1 MRGLR
6 LRLLQLTAGVLWIAS
21 WHLAHVM
28 AWGRELYVSS
38 PGAVWSYLV
47 QAAANDGELWT
58 HLEITIR
65 ATLVAFVIA
74 TVAGV
79 TAGLVLSMLPR
90 LAQVLEPYIS
100 AANSLP
106 RIALAPIFI
115 IYFGIGIESKIA
127 LAVSVVFFVLLVST
141 QAGVRTADPDIIR
154 MATMLD
160 LNKRQRFVKVLFP
173 LATPSIFAGV
183 RLGIVYSLLGVVTGE
198 IIASRAGVGQLIIQY
213 SGRFRTD
220 SVYGLLLVL
229 GFVAASL
236 NTLSGVVERR
246 LLRNRVST

>member
-6 LRLLQLTAGVLWIAS
+6 LRLLQLAAGVLWLAS

-28 AWGRELYVSS
+28 GWGRELYVSS

-47 QAAANDGELWT
+47 HAANDGELWV
-58 HLEITIR
+58 HLEVTIR
-65 ATLVAFVIA
+65 ATLIAFVIA
-74 TVAGV
+74 TVVGV

-90 LAQVLEPYIS
+90 VAQVLEPYIS

-115 IYFGIGIESKIA
+115 IYFGIGIQSKIV

-220 SVYGLLLVL
+220 AVYGLLLVL
-229 GFVAASL
+229 AVVAASL
-236 NTLSGVVERR
+236 NTLSGAVERR